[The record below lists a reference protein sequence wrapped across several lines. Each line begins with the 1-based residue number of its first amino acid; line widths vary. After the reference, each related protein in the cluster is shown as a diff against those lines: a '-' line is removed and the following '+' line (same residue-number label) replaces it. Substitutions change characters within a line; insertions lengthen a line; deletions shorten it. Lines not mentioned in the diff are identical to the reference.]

1 MGTTL
6 TGVGELVLDTDGTLK
21 LQPPSNG
28 SQYFLSIADFGTL
41 RGEQES
47 TAMKWKMLAV
57 VLALTGA
64 AALLWVGRR
73 YYQHRKLRWEREQER
88 RAFERL
94 QAEGPRTRNAAG
106 GLENSLDDTDEH
118 IENACLI
125 CLSQP
130 RNCILLDCGH
140 ICCCHS
146 CYQALPQHLCPICRQ
161 NISRVLPLYHA

>member
-1 MGTTL
+1 MGTIL

-28 SQYFLSIADFGTL
+28 SKYFLSITDFDTL
-41 RGEQES
+41 RGELED
-47 TAMKWKMLAV
+47 TAVTWKVFAIVFALA
-57 VLALTGA
+57 GA

-73 YYQHRKLRWEREQER
+73 YYKHKKLRWQREKER
-88 RAFERL
+88 REFERL
-94 QAEGPRTRNAAG
+94 QAERIRNGAG
-106 GLENSLDDTDEH
+106 GLEDSLDDEDN

-161 NISRVLPLYHA
+161 HISRVLPLYHA